1 MEPPNAGQAADAR
14 LPLQP
19 PQGCCALE
27 TKQKAGRQDSVGD
40 NGLEVLGPCPEA
52 VLPPWQMEISRR
64 TWRDCQQ
71 LSFIFRKRE
80 ANVQQC
86 NSGPKVL
93 SRLVVNKKKKKNIQR
108 GAKIKTIH
116 CKTAPS
122 EAFSSRW
129 FFSNWL
135 ALCTGSVQLR
145 EKKPSPPANELCCI
159 WVPACGHGALLG
171 RGIVA
176 PRA

>member
-19 PQGCCALE
+19 PQGCCARRGME

-93 SRLVVNKKKKKNIQR
+93 SRLVVNKKN
-108 GAKIKTIH
+108 KIKYS
-116 CKTAPS
+116 K
-122 EAFSSRW
+122 
-129 FFSNWL
+129 
-135 ALCTGSVQLR
+135 G
-145 EKKPSPPANELCCI
+145 
-159 WVPACGHGALLG
+159 G
-171 RGIVA
+171 
-176 PRA
+176 